1 MSITLREYI
10 GRGNISSNPSNSP
23 VHFRESDTS
32 AIAAPSGDTL
42 MVEVEGIHSYPF
54 ITRNFTRYMPDC
66 LRESQKK
73 WTSPYLKPLIK
84 HHNDQNGEIIGRI
97 YDAQYTEKTSVE
109 NAGGLIFTISVP
121 DEKAAKEVEN
131 RILETVSIGVS
142 ANDVRCSI
150 CGKQITDAEEG
161 CPDGHIRGNEY
172 EGVPCCWDIHSM
184 EPKELSY
191 VIVPSDS
198 YAKNKSI
205 YRAKDAGKGK
215 RIASNIHESLDDDKN
230 KKNPQNGD
238 KQKNMDLEKKLAEAN
253 EEIEKLK
260 KQLAD
265 AEQVKAE
272 LENLK
277 NIKAQKEEQDKKLAE
292 IQALLDTN
300 KEKLEK
306 AEADLASEKEKLVI
320 SEEKVAAVTQ
330 EKEAAEASALEA
342 KEQLRSIGGKVLNQY
357 RKMSGKT
364 EISEADMS
372 KRSID
377 SIIDSV
383 NDFVEDYG
391 NKRIEVKEQEFTPPP
406 PTPNP
411 VPPPNDDPGKTP
423 KNKDYSTVDLSLG
436 LEEMF
441 SRAANKNITL

>member
-1 MSITLREYI
+1 
-10 GRGNISSNPSNSP
+10 
-23 VHFRESDTS
+23 
-32 AIAAPSGDTL
+32 
-42 MVEVEGIHSYPF
+42 
-54 ITRNFTRYMPDC
+54 
-66 LRESQKK
+66 
-73 WTSPYLKPLIK
+73 
-84 HHNDQNGEIIGRI
+84 
-97 YDAQYTEKTSVE
+97 
-109 NAGGLIFTISVP
+109 
-121 DEKAAKEVEN
+121 
-131 RILETVSIGVS
+131 
-142 ANDVRCSI
+142 
-150 CGKQITDAEEG
+150 
-161 CPDGHIRGNEY
+161 
-172 EGVPCCWDIHSM
+172 M

-205 YRAKDAGKGK
+205 YRARDAGKGK
-215 RIASNIHESLDDDKN
+215 HIASNIHESLDDDKN

-292 IQALLDTN
+292 IQALLATN
-300 KEKLEK
+300 KEELDK
-306 AEADLASEKEKLVI
+306 AKADLASEKEKLVI
-320 SEEKVAAVTQ
+320 SEEKVTAVTQ
-330 EKEAAEASALEA
+330 EEEAAEASALEA

-377 SIIDSV
+377 SIIDAV

-391 NKRIEVKEQEFTPPP
+391 NKRIEVKEQEFNPPP

-411 VPPPNDDPGKTP
+411 VPPPNDEPGKTP